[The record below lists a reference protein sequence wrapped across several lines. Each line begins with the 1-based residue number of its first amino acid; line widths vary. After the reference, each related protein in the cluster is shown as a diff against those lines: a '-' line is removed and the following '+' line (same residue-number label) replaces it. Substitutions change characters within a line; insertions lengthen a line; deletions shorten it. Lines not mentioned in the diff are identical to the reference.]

1 MANELEIPAGVKTTN
16 NVPADSW
23 YGPYASLDAA
33 RAAVPTSMRLYRTV
47 GIIEVDGIIDY
58 VWQNGTTDG
67 DLVIKTASTDPATE
81 AEYGTTVY
89 ADQSEAEA
97 AANEAIVTNVP
108 NTIGLSLRLLRDF
121 FDRCLATARPIARN
135 WTAPTQALGTNDTKL
150 ANCAFVNQQIDEA
163 IVDRGT
169 VSSGTLVIDGTRKN
183 HRLIVSGTVT
193 LDYTNLV
200 PGREYKLYVEH
211 STNTTVTQLA
221 NKWAAPLK
229 QLPAFTNP
237 TTNGSSPAKA
247 VDLVSF
253 ILRDATERPA
263 IVITPDIQ
271 NL

>member
-23 YGPYASLDAA
+23 YGPYASLAAA

-47 GIIEVDGIIDY
+47 GIIEAEGIIDY

-81 AEYGTTVY
+81 TDYGTVVL

-97 AANEAIVTNVP
+97 AANEPVVTDVP
-108 NTIGLSLRLLRDF
+108 NTITPSLRSLRYF
-121 FDRCLATARPIARN
+121 LDRCLATARAITGN
-135 WTAPTQALGTNDTKL
+135 WTAPTQAMGTNDTKL

-169 VSSGTLVIDGTRKN
+169 VASGTLVIDCSRKN
-183 HRLIVSGTVT
+183 HKVILTGTVT

-200 PGREYKLYVEH
+200 AGREYKLWVER
-211 STNTTVTQLA
+211 STNTTVTLLV

-229 QLPAFTNP
+229 MTPAFTNP
-237 TTNGSSPAKA
+237 TANGSSPAKA
-247 VDLVSF
+247 IDLLSWVV
-253 ILRDATERPA
+253 RDASERPA